1 MRSGYYLIIL
11 VSIVCFNCDGQ
22 TKGSS
27 SSSGSLKNRA
37 DSVGYALGTNLGE
50 FLKANGV
57 TELPKEFNTD
67 MLIRGIKDVTSNQ
80 KVMLTREQCNNALN
94 EFVTAKRKD
103 LVAKTKAE
111 GAKFLEENKKK
122 PGVVAL
128 PSGLQYQVIKEGK
141 GPKPTAADQVQVHYH
156 GTLIDGTVFDSSV
169 ERGQPVTHSASGW
182 IQGWNEALALMPEGS
197 KWKLFV
203 PSDLAYGDQGA
214 GQQIP
219 PGATLVFEVELI
231 KVNP

>member
-1 MRSGYYLIIL
+1 MLL
-11 VSIVCFNCDGQ
+11 VSIACFNCDGQ
-22 TKGSS
+22 TKGSGTS
-27 SSSGSLKNRA
+27 NASLKNRA
-37 DSVGYALGTNLGE
+37 DSVGYALGYNLGE

-57 TELPKEFNTD
+57 TELPKDINIE
-67 MLIRGIKDVTSNQ
+67 MLNKAVKDATTNQ
-80 KVMLTREQCNNALN
+80 KAALSREQCQMALN
-94 EFVTAKRKD
+94 EFVTSKK
-103 LVAKTKAE
+103 KESIGKNKAE

-122 PGVVAL
+122 AGVVTL
-128 PSGLQYQVIKEGK
+128 PSGLQYQIIKEGT

-169 ERGQPVTHSASGW
+169 DRGEPIVHGASRF
-182 IQGWNEALALMPEGS
+182 IEGWNEALLLMPTGS

-214 GQQIP
+214 GPQIQ
-219 PGATLVFEVELI
+219 PGSTLIFDIELL